1 MNLIKLWICALVA
14 LATFNLNVLAQ
25 RQKEPGK
32 PQLTEEERSLQAEG
46 KKEKARPGKPSAKKP
61 SAKPGR
67 PSPIKRGE
75 ISHSVQSVQRDPNSR
90 KNLRPRWKPTKRK
103 VRLYALN

>member
-32 PQLTEEERSLQAEG
+32 PQLTEEERSLQAE
-46 KKEKARPGKPSAKKP
+46 
-61 SAKPGR
+61 
-67 PSPIKRGE
+67 
-75 ISHSVQSVQRDPNSR
+75 N
-90 KNLRPRWKPTKRK
+90 KRK
-103 VRLYALN
+103 RLVPVSLLKRNQRQAWTP